1 MTAKIFGI
9 NINDQRLLESLQ
21 FLPHDLKRVE
31 ELRQLKHGPKRL
43 EILRSGIEVSE
54 LANVIGAAPDHLM
67 HDLVAS
73 KFNPNHSSTP
83 PKYGN
88 DHERVSNETFLQF
101 AMVRSSP
108 RPAAI
113 I

>member
-54 LANVIGAAPDHLM
+54 LAM
-67 HDLVAS
+67 
-73 KFNPNHSSTP
+73 
-83 PKYGN
+83 
-88 DHERVSNETFLQF
+88 
-101 AMVRSSP
+101 
-108 RPAAI
+108 
-113 I
+113 